1 MKKIATIIAV
11 LLACYAVNAQG
22 NNEPFRV
29 DHDLLSATSVMLFFI
44 LTGVFI
50 LAIMKLVFEHR
61 VKNKL
66 LDKGAPEDLV
76 SQMLQPVKKDSRDA
90 IIKWFA
96 ILAGIGIGLFLVDY
110 FQPLGIHSLA
120 IMSLS
125 LSASFLGY
133 YLFTRPADKR
143 V

>member
-1 MKKIATIIAV
+1 MKRITTTIFV
-11 LLACYAVNAQG
+11 LLSCYMVNAQG
-22 NNEPFRV
+22 VYRV
-29 DHDLLSATSVMLFFI
+29 DSELLSAISIMLFFI
-44 LTGVFI
+44 LLGVFI
-50 LAIMKLVFEHR
+50 LAIVKLIFDHK

-76 SQMLQPVKKDSRDA
+76 SQMLQPVKKDSRDT

-96 ILAGIGIGLFLVDY
+96 ILAGVGIGLFLVDY

-125 LSASFLGY
+125 LSGSFLGY
-133 YLFTRPADKR
+133 YFFTGRSAKREYDK
-143 V
+143 

>member
-1 MKKIATIIAV
+1 MKKIIATLTI
-11 LLACYAVNAQG
+11 LLACHAVNAQG
-22 NNEPFRV
+22 DHQPFRI
-29 DHDLLSATSVMLFFI
+29 DSELLTNISLILFFI
-44 LTGVFI
+44 LLGVFI
-50 LAIMKLVFEHR
+50 LAIMKLIFEHR

-76 SQMLQPVKKDSRDA
+76 SQILQPVKKDSRDA

-96 ILAGIGIGLFLVDY
+96 ILAGVGIGLFLVDY

-133 YLFTRPADKR
+133 YFFTGRPDKR
-143 V
+143 E